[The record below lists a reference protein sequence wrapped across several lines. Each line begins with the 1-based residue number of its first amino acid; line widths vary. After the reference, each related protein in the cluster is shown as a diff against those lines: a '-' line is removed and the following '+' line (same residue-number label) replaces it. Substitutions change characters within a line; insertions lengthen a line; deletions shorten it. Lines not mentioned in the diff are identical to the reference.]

1 MKRFALFAL
10 AAAFSASASFSAQ
23 AELTVDEVIE
33 KHIEAR
39 GGYEAIKALESAR
52 FTGVANFGG
61 AEAPVRMEWE
71 RPRKVRMEFEL
82 QGMKM
87 VQAYDGEAGWAI
99 MPFLGKLDPEPMA
112 EDQLKD
118 IQQQADLDG
127 ELVDYKEKG
136 HSIELLGLEDV
147 DGTEAYHLKITRK
160 DGDVSHSYLDSEY
173 FLPFK
178 DVSKTTRQGIE
189 VTINTII
196 GDYKEVA
203 GVLIPHSFES
213 TPEGAPA
220 GQTITITQ
228 VEANIELDDSLFS
241 MPEVSSA
248 E

>member
-10 AAAFSASASFSAQ
+10 ATAFSISASFSAH
-23 AELTVDEVIE
+23 AELSVDEVIE

-61 AEAPVRMEWE
+61 TEAPVMMEWA
-71 RPRKVRMEFEL
+71 RPKKVRMEFEL

-87 VQAYDGEAGWAI
+87 VQAYDGSEGWAI

-136 HSIELLGLEDV
+136 HTIELLGLEDV

-178 DVSKTTRQGIE
+178 DVSKSTRQGVE
-189 VTINTII
+189 VTINTIV

-203 GVLIPHSFES
+203 GVLMPHSFES
-213 TPEGAPA
+213 STEGAPA
-220 GQTITITQ
+220 GQTITITS
-228 VEANIELDDSLFS
+228 VETNIDFDDTRFS
-241 MPEVSSA
+241 MPVQSA